1 MYSNATFLELGEKPV
16 GQLLLKYATP
26 AVIAMTASS
35 LYNIIDA
42 ISVLLLFLRQKYH
55 SSYSTATQRGIV
67 DIERPQT
74 SIIYGIRKTFI
85 PSAECNYDG

>member
-1 MYSNATFLELGEKPV
+1 MIHVLFIVIEL
-16 GQLLLKYATP
+16 Q
-26 AVIAMTASS
+26 
-35 LYNIIDA
+35 
-42 ISVLLLFLRQKYH
+42 VLLLSNVMILKKQKYH

>member
-1 MYSNATFLELGEKPV
+1 MIHVLFIVIEL
-16 GQLLLKYATP
+16 Q
-26 AVIAMTASS
+26 
-35 LYNIIDA
+35 
-42 ISVLLLFLRQKYH
+42 VLLLSNVMILKKQKYH

-67 DIERPQT
+67 DIERLQT

>member
-1 MYSNATFLELGEKPV
+1 MERMIHVLFIVIEL
-16 GQLLLKYATP
+16 QALLL
-26 AVIAMTASS
+26 SN
-35 LYNIIDA
+35 NIIDA

-74 SIIYGIRKTFI
+74 SIVYGIRKTFI
-85 PSAECNYDG
+85 PSAECDSDG

>member
-1 MYSNATFLELGEKPV
+1 MIHVLFIVIEL
-16 GQLLLKYATP
+16 Q
-26 AVIAMTASS
+26 
-35 LYNIIDA
+35 
-42 ISVLLLFLRQKYH
+42 VLLLSNVMILKKQKYH

-85 PSAECNYDG
+85 PSAECIYDG

>member
-1 MYSNATFLELGEKPV
+1 MERMIHVLFIVIEL
-16 GQLLLKYATP
+16 QALLL
-26 AVIAMTASS
+26 SN
-35 LYNIIDA
+35 NIIDA
-42 ISVLLLFLRQKYH
+42 ISVLLFLRQKYH

>member
-1 MYSNATFLELGEKPV
+1 MERMIHVLFIVIELHA
-16 GQLLLKYATP
+16 LLL
-26 AVIAMTASS
+26 SN
-35 LYNIIDA
+35 NIIDA

-85 PSAECNYDG
+85 PSTKCNYDG

>member
-1 MYSNATFLELGEKPV
+1 MERMIHVLFIVIEL
-16 GQLLLKYATP
+16 Q
-26 AVIAMTASS
+26 
-35 LYNIIDA
+35 
-42 ISVLLLFLRQKYH
+42 VLLLSNVMILKKQKYH